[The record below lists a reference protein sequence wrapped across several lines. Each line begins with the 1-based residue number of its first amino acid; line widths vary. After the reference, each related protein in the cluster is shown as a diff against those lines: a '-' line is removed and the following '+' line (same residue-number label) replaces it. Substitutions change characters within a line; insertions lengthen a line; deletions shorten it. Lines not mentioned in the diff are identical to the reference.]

1 MGGAKGTHAMIK
13 DLAEYDELAT
23 MADVAEE
30 NLGKMRFGSH
40 WLLRIKIKQ
49 RFGVDVSDRE
59 QAIKFIRRLCDEF
72 ITAFNVEVEEPVA

>member
-1 MGGAKGTHAMIK
+1 MIK
-13 DLAEYDELAT
+13 DLAEYDELAS
-23 MADVAEE
+23 MADNAEE

-49 RFGVDVSDRE
+49 RFGVDVPDRE

-72 ITAFNVEVEEPVA
+72 MAAYNAEETV